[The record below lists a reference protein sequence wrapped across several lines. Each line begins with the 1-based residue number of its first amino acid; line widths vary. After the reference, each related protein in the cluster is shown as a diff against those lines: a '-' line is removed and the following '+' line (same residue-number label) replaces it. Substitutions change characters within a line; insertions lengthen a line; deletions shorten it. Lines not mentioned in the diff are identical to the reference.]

1 MNKDSFLEMVREQ
14 VQLKMPMVDANI
26 TSVVK
31 NNGIVYR
38 GIQLRSEN
46 GNIFPVVYL
55 DEAYEH
61 YCDGEE
67 SIDEIV
73 DFIIRVGNR
82 KTPEISAQ
90 SILNYEEVKDRLRI
104 KLINASKN
112 EEMLRTTPHLV
123 FGDLAVVFQI
133 QFECSDANLA
143 TTIITDHILKMWDG
157 VDLDTLFKDAEKN
170 CRKNVSIR
178 PMLNLL
184 ASMRNMDLE
193 VPDTQEQMYV
203 LTNSDMTNGAA
214 QMLFPENLDQIAEEL
229 GTSKVFIIPSSIHEC
244 IVVPEDSLSVDA
256 LEQMISEVN
265 ETTVADEDIL
275 SGTLYMYDTDHREYS
290 IAQTGRKCFM
300 SAAA

>member
-82 KTPEISAQ
+82 KTRR
-90 SILNYEEVKDRLRI
+90 YLRR
-104 KLINASKN
+104 AS
-112 EEMLRTTPHLV
+112 
-123 FGDLAVVFQI
+123 
-133 QFECSDANLA
+133 
-143 TTIITDHILKMWDG
+143 
-157 VDLDTLFKDAEKN
+157 
-170 CRKNVSIR
+170 
-178 PMLNLL
+178 
-184 ASMRNMDLE
+184 
-193 VPDTQEQMYV
+193 
-203 LTNSDMTNGAA
+203 
-214 QMLFPENLDQIAEEL
+214 
-229 GTSKVFIIPSSIHEC
+229 
-244 IVVPEDSLSVDA
+244 
-256 LEQMISEVN
+256 
-265 ETTVADEDIL
+265 
-275 SGTLYMYDTDHREYS
+275 
-290 IAQTGRKCFM
+290 
-300 SAAA
+300 